1 MSGSRAA
8 IRYAKAIL
16 SLANSNSKS
25 EAVYSDMQVVA
36 KTISENQELQDFL
49 RSEIMKSEAKK
60 DVLHK
65 VFSNTDPLTKELFN
79 LLVENKRV
87 DIMDIVAAKYIKLY
101 DEQMGKE
108 VATVTTAVPMTSD
121 MELKVL
127 AKVKELTSKSVELQ
141 NVIDESIL
149 GGFILRIGDLQYDA
163 SIINKLNNL
172 KREFTLN

>member
-65 VFSNTDPLTKELFN
+65 VFSNIDPLTKELFN

-87 DIMDIVAAKYIKLY
+87 DIMDIVASKYIKLY

-108 VATVTTAVPMTSD
+108 VATVTTAVP
-121 MELKVL
+121 
-127 AKVKELTSKSVELQ
+127 
-141 NVIDESIL
+141 
-149 GGFILRIGDLQYDA
+149 
-163 SIINKLNNL
+163 
-172 KREFTLN
+172 

>member
-108 VATVTTAVPMTSD
+108 LATVTTAVPMTSD

-149 GGFILRIGDLQYDA
+149 GGFILRIGDKQYNA
-163 SIINKLNNL
+163 SIANKLNKI

>member
-65 VFSNTDPLTKELFN
+65 VFSNIDPLTKELFN

-87 DIMDIVAAKYIKLY
+87 DIMDIVAAKYIKLH

-149 GGFILRIGDLQYDA
+149 GGFILRIGDKQYNA
-163 SIINKLNNL
+163 SIANKLNKL

>member
-149 GGFILRIGDLQYDA
+149 GGFILRIGDKQYNA
-163 SIINKLNNL
+163 SIANKLNKL